1 MTLIDT
7 LKADYK
13 KLSNPKEFRIE
24 EVNGLGYLISDRQ
37 MVIGKPPLFE
47 LGELVD
53 DRTKK
58 PAPFCYL
65 YYPTD
70 GIGWLLPETY
80 DHYDAIVDADKPLSK
95 FNLKKNKEI

>member
-1 MTLIDT
+1 MTLIDK
-7 LKADYK
+7 LKEDYK
-13 KLSNPKEFRIE
+13 KLNNPKEFRIE
-24 EVNGLGYLISDRQ
+24 DINAMGYLVSDRQ
-37 MVIGKPPLFE
+37 MIIGKPPLFE

-65 YYPTD
+65 YYPVD
-70 GIGWLLPETY
+70 GIGWILTETY
-80 DHYDAIVDADKPLSK
+80 DFYEAYAERDKPLSK